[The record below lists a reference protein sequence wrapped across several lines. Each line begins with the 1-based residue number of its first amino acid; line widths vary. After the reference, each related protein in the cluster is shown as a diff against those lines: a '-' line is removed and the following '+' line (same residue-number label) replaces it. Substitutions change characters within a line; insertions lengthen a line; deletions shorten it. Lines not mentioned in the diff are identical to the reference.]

1 MTFQELLFTL
11 ERFWGERGCAIL
23 QPYDVE
29 VGAGTMHPATAL
41 RSLGPEPWNVA
52 YVQPSRRPADG
63 RYARNPIRVQR
74 YNQYQ
79 VLMKPSP
86 ADIVDVYLESLRAI
100 GIDPA
105 RHDIRL
111 VEDDWESAAMGASG
125 VGWEVWLDGT
135 EITQFTYFQ
144 QMGGIECKPVA
155 AEITYGTERLAML
168 LQNVDRIWDLVW
180 TRTPDGRLLTYGE
193 CERDTEIQNCVFN
206 FEQADTEYL
215 FRLYDMHEKEAHR
228 IVEAGLCYPAFDLMC
243 KCSHTFNLLDAR
255 GVISVTERA
264 AYINRCRT
272 LARKCC
278 QAFLKEREATGYP
291 LLSSREHTADGIA
304 VPPTAASPTLAAA

>member
-1 MTFQELLFTL
+1 MTFQALLFTL
-11 ERFWGERGCAIL
+11 ERFWGERGCAVV

-63 RYARNPIRVQR
+63 RYGRNPIRVQR
-74 YNQYQ
+74 SHQYQ
-79 VLMKPSP
+79 VLLKPSP
-86 ADIVDVYLESLRAI
+86 ADIVDIYRVSLRAI
-100 GIDPA
+100 GIRPEE
-105 RHDIRL
+105 HDIRF

-155 AEITYGTERLAML
+155 AEITYGSERLCML
-168 LQNVDRIWDLVW
+168 LQNVDSIWDLAW
-180 TRTPDGRLLTYGE
+180 ARYPDGTAVTYGE
-193 CERDTEIQNCVFN
+193 MERDAEVQNCAYN
-206 FEQADTEYL
+206 FEQADTDYL
-215 FRLYDMHEKEAHR
+215 FRLFDMHEREARR
-228 IVEAGLCYPAFDLMC
+228 IVDAGLCYPAFDLMLR
-243 KCSHTFNLLDAR
+243 CSHTFNLLDAR

-278 QAFLKEREATGYP
+278 QEYLKSREAAGYP
-291 LLSSREHTADGIA
+291 LLPQSQR
-304 VPPTAASPTLAAA
+304 AA

>member
-1 MTFQELLFTL
+1 MTYQELLFTL
-11 ERFWGERGCAIL
+11 ETFWGKLGCAIV

-41 RSLGPEPWNVA
+41 RCLGPEPWNVA

-63 RYARNPIRVQR
+63 RYGRNPIRVQR

-86 ADIVDVYLESLRAI
+86 ENIVDIYLDSLRAI
-100 GIDPA
+100 GIDPDK
-105 RHDIRL
+105 HDIRL

-125 VGWEVWLDGT
+125 VGWEIWLDGT
-135 EITQFTYFQ
+135 EITQFTFFQ
-144 QMGGIECKPVA
+144 QMGGIECRPVG

-168 LQNVDRIWDLVW
+168 VQDVDSIWELTW
-180 TRTPDGRLLTYGE
+180 AKTPSGDKLTYGE
-193 CERDTEIQNCVFN
+193 AEKDAEVQNCHFN
-206 FEQADTEYL
+206 FEIADTDYL
-215 FRLYDMHEKEAHR
+215 FRLFEMHEKEAHR
-228 IVEAGLCYPAFDLMC
+228 VIEAGYCYPAFDLMC

-264 AYINRCRT
+264 AYINRCRA

-278 QAFLKEREATGYP
+278 LAYLQSREAAGYP
-291 LLSSREHTADGIA
+291 LLGVGRD
-304 VPPTAASPTLAAA
+304 

>member
-1 MTFQELLFTL
+1 MTFQDLLFSL
-11 ERFWGERGCAIL
+11 ERFWGERGCAVV

-41 RSLGPEPWNVA
+41 RSLGSEPWNVA

-63 RYARNPIRVQR
+63 RFGRNPIRVQR
-74 YNQYQ
+74 YNQFQ

-86 ADIVDVYLESLRAI
+86 NDIVDIYLDSLRAI
-100 GIDPA
+100 GIELES
-105 RHDIRL
+105 HDVRL

-144 QMGGIECKPVA
+144 QMGGIECRPVA

-168 LQNVDRIWDLVW
+168 LQGVDSIWDIVW
-180 TRTPDGRLLTYGE
+180 ARTPGGHALTYGE
-193 CERDTEIQNCVFN
+193 MEWNAEVQNCHYN
-206 FEQADTEYL
+206 FEAADTDYL
-215 FRLYDMHEKEAHR
+215 FRLFDMHEKEAHR
-228 IVEAGLCYPAFDLMC
+228 IADAGYCYPAFDRMC
-243 KCSHTFNLLDAR
+243 ECSHTFNLLDAR

-264 AYINRCRT
+264 AYINRCRSM
-272 LARKCC
+272 ARKCC
-278 QAFLKEREATGYP
+278 LAYLQTREGDAP
-291 LLSSREHTADGIA
+291 L
-304 VPPTAASPTLAAA
+304 PAARAR

>member
-1 MTFQELLFTL
+1 MTFQELLFAL
-11 ERFWGERGCAIL
+11 QQFWGAQGCAIV

-63 RYARNPIRVQR
+63 RYGRNPIRVQR

-86 ADIVDVYLESLRAI
+86 DDIVDIYLESLRAI
-100 GIDPA
+100 GIVPEE
-105 RHDIRL
+105 HDIRL

-168 LQNVDRIWDLVW
+168 LQNVDAIWDIVW
-180 TRTPDGRLLTYGE
+180 TRGPDGRPVTYGE
-193 CERDTEIQNCVFN
+193 MERDLEVQNCVYN
-206 FEQADTEYL
+206 FEQADTDYL
-215 FRLYDMHEKEAHR
+215 FRLFDMQEAEAQR
-228 IVEAGLCYPAFDLMC
+228 IVGDGLCYPAFDLMC

-278 QAFLKEREATGYP
+278 QLYLTGREEAGYP
-291 LLSSREHTADGIA
+291 LLPGGTQQR
-304 VPPTAASPTLAAA
+304 AA

>member
-1 MTFQELLFTL
+1 MTFQELLFAL
-11 ERFWGERGCAIL
+11 ETYWGRLGCAII

-41 RSLGPEPWNVA
+41 RCLGPEPWNVA

-63 RYARNPIRVQR
+63 RFGRNPIRVQR

-86 ADIVDVYLESLRAI
+86 ENIVDLYMDSLRAI
-100 GIDPA
+100 GIRPEE
-105 RHDIRL
+105 HDIRL

-144 QMGGIECKPVA
+144 QMGGIECRPVA
-155 AEITYGTERLAML
+155 AEITYGTERLCML
-168 LQNVDRIWDLVW
+168 LQNVESIWDIAW
-180 TRTPDGRLLTYGE
+180 AKTPSGGVITYGE
-193 CERDTEIQNCVFN
+193 MEKDPEVQNCHFN
-206 FEQADTEYL
+206 FEIADTDYL
-215 FRLYDMHEKEAHR
+215 FRLFEMHEKEAHR
-228 IVEAGLCYPAFDLMC
+228 VMDAGYCYPAFDLMC

-278 QAFLKEREATGYP
+278 LAYLQSREEAGYP
-291 LLSSREHTADGIA
+291 LVGG
-304 VPPTAASPTLAAA
+304 VPITEKLATAA

>member
-1 MTFQELLFTL
+1 MTFQDLLFSL
-11 ERFWGERGCAIL
+11 ERFWAERGCAVI

-63 RYARNPIRVQR
+63 RFGRNPIRVQR

-79 VLMKPSP
+79 VFMKPSP
-86 ADIVDVYLESLRAI
+86 DDIVDLYLDSLRAI
-100 GIDPA
+100 GIELE

-144 QMGGIECKPVA
+144 QMGGIECRPVA

-168 LQNVDRIWDLVW
+168 LQGADSIWDIVW
-180 TRTPDGRLLTYGE
+180 TRTPEGRLLTYGE
-193 CERDTEIQNCVFN
+193 MERDGEVQNCHFN
-206 FEQADTEYL
+206 FEAADTDYL
-215 FRLYDMHEKEAHR
+215 FQLFDMHEKEAHR
-228 IVEAGLCYPAFDLMC
+228 IADADYCYPAFDLMC

-278 QAFLKEREATGYP
+278 LAFLRTREEAGYP
-291 LLSSREHTADGIA
+291 RAPWQSKAPAYPG
-304 VPPTAASPTLAAA
+304 

>member
-1 MTFQELLFTL
+1 MMAMTLQELLFSL
-11 ERFWGERGCAIL
+11 ERFWGTRGCAIV
-23 QPYDVE
+23 QPYDIE
-29 VGAGTMHPATAL
+29 LGAGTMHPATAL

-63 RYARNPIRVQR
+63 RFGRNPIRVQR

-86 ADIVDVYLESLRAI
+86 DDIVDIYLDSLSAI
-100 GIDPA
+100 GIEIEK
-105 RHDIRL
+105 HDIRL

-144 QMGGIECKPVA
+144 QMGGIECRPVA

-168 LQNVDRIWDLVW
+168 VQEVDSIWDIVW
-180 TRTPDGRLLTYGE
+180 ARAPDGRVLTYGE
-193 CERDTEIQNCVFN
+193 AERDSEIQNCHFN
-206 FEQADTEYL
+206 FEAANTDYL
-215 FRLYDMHEKEAHR
+215 FRLFDMHETEGHR
-228 IVEAGLCYPAFDLMC
+228 IADAGYCYPAFDLMC

-278 QAFLKEREATGYP
+278 LAFLQSREEAGYP
-291 LLSSREHTADGIA
+291 LLGSAK
-304 VPPTAASPTLAAA
+304 